1 MIQKDNFVEQIEAM
15 RIIDKI
21 CAEKKNKDFILNY
34 PALKKEMFQKIKEYY
49 EANDVDVTD
58 DIINAGV
65 DEWFKE
71 KYLKKE
77 EPKKISKLVL
87 FFSFLYVNRKSFAL
101 SVLAVFVV
109 SLLFCVGENYFAENK
124 RKELLVITDKLNGST
139 LDSYKEKFEKL
150 KEVPTKYIS
159 EQFKTE
165 LENGIQLNIERFY
178 SLVHSKKEMNLDES
192 TLNSAS
198 RPKLKEIN
206 EKLQNS
212 NFIKNYSNILNRLD
226 IEITQFSN
234 LINVDKTLTDLGIDE
249 IQNTTIQT
257 KFVSLVSLLNS
268 RTIFSTMGNKQ
279 FQDDFDA
286 LKVDIELYNKLK
298 MIGNII
304 TEKKDYF
311 KKLSLTK
318 TEKEI
323 IDSLITKT
331 DLSIKEL
338 DKDDLESNLRM
349 LDYYY
354 NLSKI
359 KLTLKIVDQAGA
371 NSGIIRYYNGNK
383 SIKNHYI
390 IVQPVDMN
398 NKIYPIYVTSVES
411 GYTSQT
417 SKMGIKVSEKKYDA
431 VKADKLDDGTIDD
444 RYIGTKEVGHIK
456 FNYVDNVY
464 DAFITKW

>member
-165 LENGIQLNIERFY
+165 LENGIQLNIERF
-178 SLVHSKKEMNLDES
+178 
-192 TLNSAS
+192 
-198 RPKLKEIN
+198 
-206 EKLQNS
+206 
-212 NFIKNYSNILNRLD
+212 IL
-226 IEITQFSN
+226 
-234 LINVDKTLTDLGIDE
+234 
-249 IQNTTIQT
+249 
-257 KFVSLVSLLNS
+257 
-268 RTIFSTMGNKQ
+268 
-279 FQDDFDA
+279 
-286 LKVDIELYNKLK
+286 
-298 MIGNII
+298 
-304 TEKKDYF
+304 
-311 KKLSLTK
+311 
-318 TEKEI
+318 
-323 IDSLITKT
+323 
-331 DLSIKEL
+331 
-338 DKDDLESNLRM
+338 
-349 LDYYY
+349 
-354 NLSKI
+354 
-359 KLTLKIVDQAGA
+359 
-371 NSGIIRYYNGNK
+371 
-383 SIKNHYI
+383 
-390 IVQPVDMN
+390 
-398 NKIYPIYVTSVES
+398 
-411 GYTSQT
+411 
-417 SKMGIKVSEKKYDA
+417 
-431 VKADKLDDGTIDD
+431 
-444 RYIGTKEVGHIK
+444 
-456 FNYVDNVY
+456 
-464 DAFITKW
+464 